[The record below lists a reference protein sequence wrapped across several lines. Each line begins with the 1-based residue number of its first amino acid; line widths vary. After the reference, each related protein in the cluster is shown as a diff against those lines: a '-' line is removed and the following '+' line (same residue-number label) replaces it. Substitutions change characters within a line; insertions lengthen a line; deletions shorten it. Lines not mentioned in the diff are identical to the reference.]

1 MRQRSARASIGMLLF
16 STIFVAPSGTELRA
30 EQAAV
35 QIKRNV
41 ERALTAERDLRPIAV
56 SVEGNEVTLTGPVP
70 TFLAKSQAIRKT
82 LEVAGVETVVSEL
95 EIPTVEDDN
104 ELGQAVV
111 TAVLAYPYYTLWD
124 FIRLTINRGV
134 VTIAGSVT
142 PDRDKSAGLF
152 ERVAKVRGVQ
162 DVLTTIEI
170 LPVSQMDADLRSAIA
185 SRVFNDDLFERYSNW
200 STPPFHIIVRGGS
213 VTLLGVVR
221 GELEKRRL
229 ASIVR
234 QTFGVVRVVDELQT
248 GQ

>member
-16 STIFVAPSGTELRA
+16 STIFVAPGGTDLRA

-35 QIKRNV
+35 QITRNV
-41 ERALTAERDLRPIAV
+41 ERALTAERDLRSIEV

-70 TFLAKSQAIRKT
+70 TFWAKSQAIRKT

-95 EIPTVEDDN
+95 EIPAVEDDN
-104 ELGQAVV
+104 ELGQEVV

-134 VTIAGSVT
+134 VTLSGTVT
-142 PDRDKSAGLF
+142 PDLDKSAGLF

-170 LPVSQMDADLRSAIA
+170 LPVSQMDADLRSAIV
-185 SRVFNDDLFERYSNW
+185 SRVFNGDLFERYSTW
-200 STPPFHIIVRGGS
+200 TTPPFHIIVRGSS

-234 QTFGVVRVVDELQT
+234 QTFGVIRVVDELQT